1 MKYAKSCYLKAVT
14 ALAFVAISCSCV
26 AWEAQAQS
34 LITAANPQAILDIA
48 RGYGSAELST
58 DSENDPLIK
67 GRIDGTSYHVFFYGC
82 SNGRNCKTIDF
93 HAAWS
98 SNRVN
103 LRDVNEWNRTKRF
116 VNAYLDSDDDP
127 NLEMSVNLDSGVSRG
142 NLDDTFDR
150 WTVTL
155 KQFKEKF
162 NL

>member
-34 LITAANPQAILDIA
+34 LITAANPQTILDIA

-58 DSENDPLIK
+58 DSVNDPLIT
-67 GRIDGTSYHVFFYGC
+67 GRIDGTSYRVYFYGC

-93 HAAWS
+93 YAAWS
-98 SNRVN
+98 SNRVS

-116 VNAYLDSDDDP
+116 TKAYLDSDDDP
-127 NLEMSVNLDSGVSRG
+127 ILEMSVNLDNGVSRG
-142 NLDDTFDR
+142 NLDYTFD
-150 WTVTL
+150 WWKVTL
-155 KQFKEKF
+155 KQFKEQF